1 MTRYTIC
8 FDEEKDAAIL
18 RWMDVQVNK
27 SLSLKAL
34 MERSIAQ
41 EGYNDI
47 FQLAWKR
54 NIHHSTQ
61 TPDESVLSTTEYNTQ
76 PPKRKRGRPR
86 KNISTLSAS
95 VSAISGTEAAQ
106 QNDEH
111 IQADP
116 ALMAHPDVHQSINIA
131 SSSTNNP
138 EAVTASEISA
148 GQNKEYI
155 PENQSVK
162 FAKNNTEIENDGYRR
177 PGNVNLDMT
186 RFLG

>member
-1 MTRYTIC
+1 MDVNNKAEKFLNNSDRFFIGC
-8 FDEEKDAAIL
+8 QAAAGIPVSKISKDACVSRQWVYQQKDSVLNYIDSL
-18 RWMDVQVNK
+18 DCPKEPIPSINIDERFIKRMVL
-27 SLSLKAL
+27 SLSLGCHA
-34 MERSIAQ
+34 SID
-41 EGYNDI
+41 GI
-47 FQLAWKR
+47 R
-54 NIHHSTQ
+54 H
-61 TPDESVLSTTEYNTQ
+61 
-76 PPKRKRGRPR
+76 
-86 KNISTLSAS
+86 
-95 VSAISGTEAAQ
+95 
-106 QNDEH
+106 
-111 IQADP
+111 P

-162 FAKNNTEIENDGYRR
+162 FAKDNTEIENDGYQR